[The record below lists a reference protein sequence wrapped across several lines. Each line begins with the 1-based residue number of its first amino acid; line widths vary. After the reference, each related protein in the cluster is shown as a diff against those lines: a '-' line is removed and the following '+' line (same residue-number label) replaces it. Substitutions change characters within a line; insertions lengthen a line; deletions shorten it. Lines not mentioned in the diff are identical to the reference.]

1 MRLLFLTPQLP
12 YPPDKGT
19 RIRNF
24 GLIKELSRRHEIGV
38 LSFAE
43 SGDAEAAA
51 ELGRW
56 CRVLGLFEAPRRGH
70 AERAW
75 RTFLDP
81 IPDLARRLASAPFEE
96 RLRELLAGDRWDV
109 LQVEALEM
117 APHWLAQRGYGPPA
131 VLDAH
136 NAEWILQWRAAAID
150 LRAGRPLGA
159 LYSVVQAAKLW
170 RYEGSAVRRAAAVVA
185 VSEPDLRS
193 IRRVGRPRLDA
204 IAPNGVDT
212 DALPFRE
219 VEPPG
224 EMLIFTGT
232 MDFRPNVDAVRWFAA
247 RVWPRVRSA
256 RPSARFRIVGRAPTP
271 AVRALGGRSG
281 VEVTGAVDDAAPHFR
296 DAAVYVAPLRI
307 GGGVRLK
314 LLEAFAHG
322 VPVVSTRLGAEGIEA
337 EPDRHLV
344 LADEPEAMAQAIVA
358 LLADRDRRHQ
368 LAAAARQL
376 VVERYDWRVIA
387 PTLDRVYEQVAR
399 SGPGRGAERGAFARL

>member
-24 GLIKELSRRHEIGV
+24 GLIRELSRRHEIGV

-43 SGDAEAAA
+43 AGDAEAAA
-51 ELGRW
+51 ELSRW
-56 CRVLGLFEAPRRGH
+56 CRVLGLFEAPRRGRVG
-70 AERAW
+70 RAW
-75 RTFLDP
+75 RTFADP
-81 IPDLARRLASAPFEE
+81 VPDLARRLESSPLAE
-96 RLRELLAGDRWDV
+96 RLRELLVGGRWDV

-159 LYSVVQAAKLW
+159 LYSAVQAAKLW
-170 RYEGSAVRRAAAVVA
+170 RYEGAAVRRAAAVVA

-193 IRRVGRPRLDA
+193 IRRAGSPRVAA

-219 VEPPG
+219 AEPPG
-224 EMLIFTGT
+224 ETLLFTGT

-247 RVWPRVRSA
+247 RVWPRVRA
-256 RPSARFRIVGRAPTP
+256 ERPCARFRIVGRAPTP
-271 AVRALGGRSG
+271 AVRALAGHEGI
-281 VEVTGAVDDAAPHFR
+281 EVTGAVDDVAPHFR

-322 VPVVSTRLGAEGIEA
+322 VPVVSTRLGAEGIDA
-337 EPDRHLV
+337 EPDRHVV
-344 LADEPEAMAQAIVA
+344 LADEPDAMAQAIIG
-358 LLADRDRRHQ
+358 LLADRDRRRH
-368 LAAAARQL
+368 LAVAAREL
-376 VVERYDWRVIA
+376 VVERYDWRVIV

-399 SGPGRGAERGAFARL
+399 AGPGGGAQRDAVARL

>member
-81 IPDLARRLASAPFEE
+81 IP
-96 RLRELLAGDRWDV
+96 
-109 LQVEALEM
+109 
-117 APHWLAQRGYGPPA
+117 

-212 DALPFRE
+212 DA
-219 VEPPG
+219 
-224 EMLIFTGT
+224 
-232 MDFRPNVDAVRWFAA
+232 
-247 RVWPRVRSA
+247 
-256 RPSARFRIVGRAPTP
+256 
-271 AVRALGGRSG
+271 
-281 VEVTGAVDDAAPHFR
+281 
-296 DAAVYVAPLRI
+296 
-307 GGGVRLK
+307 
-314 LLEAFAHG
+314 
-322 VPVVSTRLGAEGIEA
+322 
-337 EPDRHLV
+337 
-344 LADEPEAMAQAIVA
+344 
-358 LLADRDRRHQ
+358 
-368 LAAAARQL
+368 
-376 VVERYDWRVIA
+376 
-387 PTLDRVYEQVAR
+387 
-399 SGPGRGAERGAFARL
+399 